1 MNDFPQFED
10 AKRNSDGSLRFSES
24 VLTPVL
30 RIEATDGNFK
40 CELFGKRV
48 VRGDALFIKAES
60 LEHNWVN
67 DEGIARP
74 LPPQTPE
81 LILTELGLAPAVAP
95 SFKQVAAIDRGDYD
109 WIEVDVNPNV
119 WEAFESS
126 AEIMN
131 CPIPGLKADLYP
143 YQSLGVAWMRRTLLA
158 RGGLILADEMGL
170 GKTLQLIAL
179 LLLFREDC
187 PAKALVVCPTSLLVN
202 WQREIFR
209 FAPHLSVLIH
219 RGANRAGL
227 ASHLTEVDVVLTTY
241 DTVIQDTPLLRSIDF
256 EWVICDEAQAVKN
269 PDSKRRQALSELR
282 TNFLIPVTGTP
293 VETSLTDLWSLIDLS
308 IRGLL
313 GSQAEFESKYQ
324 SDIESAE
331 ELSKYV
337 DALILRRSVIDVASD
352 LPERRD
358 IRVPVELP
366 KDLADLYER
375 VRLDALQEF
384 ERSGALVASTRL
396 ELLAAHPWIL
406 DYGPE
411 SEFWQ
416 SIDPAL
422 LQPGS
427 ESLTPKLEVTLKL
440 LEQSFAIGKKVLL
453 FSRYNRVFPIMRA
466 LFSGRGQFYLNQIN
480 GATETED
487 RQKIVDEFSNVN
499 GPALLV
505 LNPKAAGA
513 GLNITAAT
521 VVIHYTQYWNP
532 ALDMQASAR
541 AHRRGQTEPVNIYRI
556 FYTNTID
563 EVMLQ
568 RSNDR
573 RELGDK
579 ILEVAGVDDSEIARA
594 LQMSPI
600 NGGG

>member
-1 MNDFPQFED
+1 MSDLLQFDD
-10 AKRNSDGSLRFSES
+10 AKRDSDGSLRFSES

-30 RIEATDGNFK
+30 RIEATNECFK

-48 VRGDALFIKAES
+48 IRGNAFFIRAES
-60 LEHNWVN
+60 LGHNWVN
-67 DEGIARP
+67 DEGVARP
-74 LPPQTPE
+74 LPPEIPG
-81 LILTELGLAPAVAP
+81 LIESEFGLSPSKAP
-95 SFKQVAAIDRGDYD
+95 SFKQVAAIERGDYD
-109 WIEVDVNPNV
+109 WIEVDISANV

-126 AEIMN
+126 AEILN

-143 YQSLGVAWMRRTLLA
+143 YQSLGVAWMRQTLLA

-179 LLLFREDC
+179 LLLFKEDY
-187 PAKALVVCPTSLLVN
+187 PAKALVVCPTSLIVN

-209 FAPHLSVLIH
+209 FAPNLSVLVH
-219 RGANRAGL
+219 RGANRAGI
-227 ASHLTEVDVVLTTY
+227 ASHLTGSDVVLTTY
-241 DTVIQDTPLLRSIDF
+241 DTVVQDISLLQSVDF

-269 PDSKRRQALSELR
+269 PDSKRRQALAALH
-282 TNFLIPVTGTP
+282 TNFFLPVTGTP
-293 VETSLTDLWSLIDLS
+293 VETSLTDLWSLVDLS

-313 GSQAEFESKYQ
+313 GSQAEFESRYQ

-337 DALILRRSVIDVASD
+337 DALILRRSVLDVASD

-358 IRVPVELP
+358 IPVPVELP
-366 KDLADLYER
+366 KDLADLYEQ
-375 VRLDALQEF
+375 VRLDALREF
-384 ERSGALVASTRL
+384 EQSGALVASTRL

-416 SIDPAL
+416 SIDSAL
-422 LQPGS
+422 LQS
-427 ESLTPKLEVTLKL
+427 DSAALTPKLEVTVKL
-440 LEQSFAIGKKVLL
+440 LEQSFAAGKKVLL
-453 FSRYNRVFPIMRA
+453 FSRYNRVFAIMRA
-466 LFSGRGQFYLNQIN
+466 LFSEGDQLYLNQIN

-487 RQKIVDEFSNVN
+487 RQKIVDEFSDVN

-541 AHRRGQTEPVNIYRI
+541 AHRRGQTEPVSIYRI

-573 RELGDK
+573 RELGEK
-579 ILEVAGVDDSEIARA
+579 ILEAAGVDDSEIARA
-594 LQMSPI
+594 LQISPVS
-600 NGGG
+600 GGD